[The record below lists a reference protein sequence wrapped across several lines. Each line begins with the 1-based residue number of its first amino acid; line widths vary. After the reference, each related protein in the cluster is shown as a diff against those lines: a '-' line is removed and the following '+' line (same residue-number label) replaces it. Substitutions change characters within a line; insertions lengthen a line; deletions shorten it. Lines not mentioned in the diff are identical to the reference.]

1 MSADVIREAY
11 SATEEE
17 FLCLVQ
23 KEWLI
28 KPQMAAVGSCCLV
41 GIVCAGTLYIANVGN
56 SRVVLGRSEK
66 ASMDVTAIQLSTEHD
81 ASIESIRE
89 ELRSLHPH
97 DSQIVVLT
105 HTVWRVKGIIKISR
119 SIGDAYL
126 KRAEFNREPLYRKF
140 KLREPFQTPI
150 LSSEPSVLVQKLH
163 PQDQFLIFAS
173 DGLWE
178 HLSNEQAVKIV
189 HRHPRKG
196 IARRLIQAA
205 LQEVAKKREMKY
217 SDLKKI
223 GRGVR
228 RHFHDDITVIV
239 LFLDSIP
246 SSTSSSYHSSNI
258 SIRGGGKWSE
268 LGLEQPSKLKH

>member
-1 MSADVIREAY
+1 MSVGVIREAY

-28 KPQMAAVGSCCLV
+28 KPQMPTVGSCCLV
-41 GIVCAGTLYIANVGN
+41 GITCAGTLYIANVGK

-66 ASMDVTAIQLSTEHD
+66 ASMDVTAIQLSAEHD
-81 ASIESIRE
+81 AKS
-89 ELRSLHPH
+89 LCTRS
-97 DSQIVVLT
+97 
-105 HTVWRVKGIIKISR
+105 
-119 SIGDAYL
+119 
-126 KRAEFNREPLYRKF
+126 FNCVNEKPM
-140 KLREPFQTPI
+140 

-163 PQDQFLIFAS
+163 PRDEFLIFAS

-178 HLSNEQAVKIV
+178 HLSNEQAVEIV

-205 LQEVAKKREMKY
+205 SQEMAKKREMRY
-217 SDLKKI
+217 SHLKNI
-223 GRGVR
+223 ERGVR

-246 SSTSSSYHSSNI
+246 SSTSSSYQCSKI
-258 SIRGGGKWSE
+258 LIRGGGKWSE
-268 LGLEQPSKLKH
+268 LGFSNA